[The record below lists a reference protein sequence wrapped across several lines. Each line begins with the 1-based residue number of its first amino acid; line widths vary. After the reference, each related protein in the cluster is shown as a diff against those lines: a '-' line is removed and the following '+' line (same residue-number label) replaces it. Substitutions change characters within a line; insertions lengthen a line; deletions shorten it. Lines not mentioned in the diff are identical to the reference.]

1 MCEKTVSLDE
11 TTMSRQHD
19 AMPRMHGFAGER
31 ISVLARPLMREAL
44 GLPLT
49 SRLLVTDCGYF
60 PNAADHLRSR
70 TDGSRQAIVI
80 VCVDGAG
87 WCRLPSGRFEI
98 GPGQAVVIP
107 PGVPHSY
114 GAAASR
120 PWTIWWLHLGGADV
134 GELVG
139 ATLADSDRPV
149 IHVGDVYQAV
159 SLVDDVLGR
168 MERDDSVRSRQAA
181 AGSAWHLLAL
191 LAADQTGAPA
201 GRSDAIEQARQY
213 LRENVGA
220 RTSVAELAALAR
232 LSPSHFA
239 ALFRRATGT
248 GVLQYQTRLRMSRAR
263 ELLDTTDRSIAEI
276 ARALGYADPFY
287 FSRQFR
293 SVHGTSPSDYRVQH
307 KG

>member
-1 MCEKTVSLDE
+1 M
-11 TTMSRQHD
+11 R
-19 AMPRMHGFAGER
+19 GFTGER
-31 ISVLARPLMREAL
+31 ISVLARPLLREAL

-60 PNAADHLRSR
+60 PHAADHLRSR
-70 TDGSRQAIVI
+70 TEGSPQAIVI
-80 VCVDGAG
+80 LCVEGAG
-87 WCRLPSGRFEI
+87 WCRLPSGRYEVEA
-98 GPGQAVVIP
+98 GQALVIP
-107 PGVPHSY
+107 AGVAHEY
-114 GAAASR
+114 GAAADR

-134 GELVG
+134 PELIG
-139 ATLADSDRPV
+139 ALGGPV
-149 IHVGDVYQAV
+149 VRVGDAYRAV
-159 SLVDDVLGR
+159 SLMDEVLTG

-181 AGSAWHLLAL
+181 AGAAWHLLAL
-191 LAADQTGAPA
+191 LAAGQTGAPA
-201 GRSDAIEQARQY
+201 SRNDAIQQAQQY
-213 LRENVGA
+213 LREHLGA

-263 ELLDTTDRSIAEI
+263 ELLDTTDQAVAEI
-276 ARALGYADPFY
+276 ARTLGYADPFY

-293 SVHGTSPSDYRVQH
+293 SVHGASPSDYRIQH